1 MPQPAAAPSGGGG
14 WQGRGQG
21 HQDGPRRGARGV
33 RFQEPHV
40 QPRPPVQDVR
50 DPEVHSGLSYMY
62 QGPEAQE
69 QLKKK
74 NEKNKIYAQE
84 LQDQIK
90 AKEEKKRKQAEE
102 KKLEDMREEDRIRRE
117 IAELKKEATGE
128 SGGRA
133 GQQQQPEAR
142 TSPTKPKERNPL
154 LSPTADPAAP
164 VQRFHSNNLGMTPD
178 EIRKKVQAQAEI
190 QAALKVQIME
200 KERQKKMA
208 LAREKFEEE
217 MEEQRVLR
225 QQKEMRDAYL
235 RDRAGLPPAPARGV
249 TGEQGNAFSGVAN
262 SAAAVKAAA
271 GAFLGG
277 KPHPLDIPGGA
288 PAPAAAPGLVE
299 APQEPAG
306 PSAGGRAHVQDTIE
320 SFVNKI
326 QERMSQGNSA
336 KPGQPGHEAMSKENL
351 AQAVL
356 EKLQQEGFGNQEQ
369 LTKEQLSEA
378 VLERLQKEGFGAQEH
393 ITKDQL
399 SQAVLDGLQQIDF
412 GPKSDINQEQ
422 LEMMYIK
429 VKEEVAAGQADLH
442 GLLMRQEEMM
452 RNLEVH
458 AQAVEAENNAQRAE
472 LGEVRDLL
480 KGYAHGLDGYGP
492 AMPNMA
498 PDPGLVGSLV
508 PAPSAE
514 PQLPH
519 LHPPARRMRATTPDV
534 MKSLHSES
542 TFVFPDDGELSLRP
556 MPRIIEES
564 VKLGAPTGEVE
575 ETDDLKDLAGMRGSI
590 ESLRQK
596 GGKLLREAGLQP
608 ESEPGAQP
616 LLDIP
621 DETRE
626 LDEVGRFHLTNKNKL
641 KMLEYINEEQEGGA
655 SMESMDALLVDFLA
669 QSERQAFENG
679 RIGGREKE
687 RGGAAPGAPKMAV
700 KHLATDTMWLGEG
713 SELPATSG
721 ERPE

>member
-1 MPQPAAAPSGGGG
+1 VNTGSSVEELKASILSLTGVPTERQKLTCPKAWKGQLAGDTDLASCKFKDGLTIMLIGTAETMAA
-14 WQGRGQG
+14 QTK
-21 HQDGPRRGARGV
+21 
-33 RFQEPHV
+33 
-40 QPRPPVQDVR
+40 
-50 DPEVHSGLSYMY
+50 EVLFV
-62 QGPEAQE
+62 
-69 QLKKK
+69 
-74 NEKNKIYAQE
+74 
-84 LQDQIK
+84 
-90 AKEEKKRKQAEE
+90 
-102 KKLEDMREEDRIRRE
+102 EDMREEDRIRRE

-154 LSPTADPAAP
+154 LSPAADPAAP

-306 PSAGGRAHVQDTIE
+306 PSAGGRAHVQNTIE

>member
-1 MPQPAAAPSGGGG
+1 M
-14 WQGRGQG
+14 
-21 HQDGPRRGARGV
+21 
-33 RFQEPHV
+33 
-40 QPRPPVQDVR
+40 
-50 DPEVHSGLSYMY
+50 
-62 QGPEAQE
+62 
-69 QLKKK
+69 
-74 NEKNKIYAQE
+74 
-84 LQDQIK
+84 
-90 AKEEKKRKQAEE
+90 
-102 KKLEDMREEDRIRRE
+102 
-117 IAELKKEATGE
+117 
-128 SGGRA
+128 
-133 GQQQQPEAR
+133 
-142 TSPTKPKERNPL
+142 
-154 LSPTADPAAP
+154 
-164 VQRFHSNNLGMTPD
+164 
-178 EIRKKVQAQAEI
+178 
-190 QAALKVQIME
+190 
-200 KERQKKMA
+200 
-208 LAREKFEEE
+208 
-217 MEEQRVLR
+217 
-225 QQKEMRDAYL
+225 
-235 RDRAGLPPAPARGV
+235 
-249 TGEQGNAFSGVAN
+249 
-262 SAAAVKAAA
+262 KAAA

-306 PSAGGRAHVQDTIE
+306 PSAGGEAHVQDTIE

-378 VLERLQKEGFGAQEH
+378 VLERLQKEGFGAQED

-514 PQLPH
+514 P
-519 LHPPARRMRATTPDV
+519 
-534 MKSLHSES
+534 
-542 TFVFPDDGELSLRP
+542 
-556 MPRIIEES
+556 
-564 VKLGAPTGEVE
+564 
-575 ETDDLKDLAGMRGSI
+575 
-590 ESLRQK
+590 
-596 GGKLLREAGLQP
+596 
-608 ESEPGAQP
+608 
-616 LLDIP
+616 
-621 DETRE
+621 
-626 LDEVGRFHLTNKNKL
+626 
-641 KMLEYINEEQEGGA
+641 
-655 SMESMDALLVDFLA
+655 
-669 QSERQAFENG
+669 
-679 RIGGREKE
+679 
-687 RGGAAPGAPKMAV
+687 
-700 KHLATDTMWLGEG
+700 
-713 SELPATSG
+713 
-721 ERPE
+721 